1 MRSRDAQVCEL
12 TFLPGARALS
22 AMSTWTR
29 TDGRDVSC
37 RSGLNTS
44 SRAHAHAH
52 AKSAAFSVS
61 GTTELIVR
69 LQPSTNTRARACQVL
84 EATPEK
90 DV

>member
-1 MRSRDAQVCEL
+1 MRSRAAQVCEL

-44 SRAHAHAH
+44 SRAHAHAP
-52 AKSAAFSVS
+52 KIS
-61 GTTELIVR
+61 R
-69 LQPSTNTRARACQVL
+69 LFLFQEQLSSL
-84 EATPEK
+84 
-90 DV
+90 